1 MVLSKSLILAEHVD
15 EGIPQ
20 NHHFRVEEK
29 EVNIEDLK
37 ASLTE
42 ESILVHLSVVSA
54 DPYLRGTIKN
64 TGTIKPGHP
73 MACYTAG
80 IVLASKNPAWVE
92 GDFIGANLPVI
103 SVQIVTAEMLARTRV
118 WKLTGYVD
126 NSNISYGI
134 GILGSTGSTAY
145 GGIEGILRPNPGETI
160 FISAASG
167 AVGGLAGMIAKH
179 KYGCK
184 VIGSAGGP
192 EKCAFVK
199 SFYGY
204 DHCIDYK
211 EVYSAE
217 DLIAKVREVAPEG
230 IDMYFENVGG
240 IHFEAALKLLRP
252 RGRIA
257 ICGQIAEY
265 NKKDIPTYQLNTMG
279 MIYTQQRIEG
289 FVCGEWL
296 TGQKGN
302 FHADMSAWLKE
313 GKVRAQETVFH
324 GLQAWPEAFQ
334 SLFTGKSLGK
344 VVVFI

>member
-1 MVLSKSLILAEHVD
+1 MVLSKSLILAEHVN
-15 EGIPQ
+15 EGLPEP
-20 NHHFRVEEK
+20 HHFRIEEQ
-29 EVNIEDLK
+29 EVDLNELK
-37 ASLTE
+37 ASLPE
-42 ESILVHLSVVSA
+42 GGLLVQLEVVSA
-54 DPYLRGTIKN
+54 DPYLRGGIKS
-64 TGTIKPGHP
+64 TGSAVVGKPLV
-73 MACYTAG
+73 AFVAG
-80 IVLASKNPAWVE
+80 KVLSSKNSAWVE
-92 GDFIGANLPVI
+92 GDLFGANLPVVT
-103 SVQIVTAEMLARTRV
+103 VQVITPEALARTAR
-118 WKLTGYVD
+118 WKLTD
-126 NSNISYGI
+126 LIDEAHISYGI
-134 GILGSTGSTAY
+134 GILGMPGSTAY
-145 GGIEGILRPNPGETI
+145 AGIEGILRPNPGETI

-211 EVYSAE
+211 GVHSAE

-257 ICGQIAEY
+257 ICGQIADY
-265 NKKDIPTYQLNTMG
+265 NKKDTPTYQVNTMG

-289 FVCGEWL
+289 FVCSEWL

-302 FHADMSAWLKE
+302 FLAEMSAWLKE

-334 SLFTGKSLGK
+334 SLFTGKNLGK
-344 VVVFI
+344 AVVSV